1 MSTEESSPGKHDVLS
16 SIPLNLTSES
26 QSRKRSRRSK
36 QVPQFL
42 FDNST
47 TDDTEIDTT
56 STNSNKRSAIKKK
69 SKSLRSVDSV
79 DTSAD
84 LYEPGDIVWCKLGGF
99 PWWPALIYRCDAE
112 GGIHTKTLNSNN
124 KPKRLFFVYFYGKY
138 LEYSWISTRWLL
150 KYAGLSNFIQHAE
163 AAVQQ
168 ASTKSEQQ
176 ELANRYQLKVSMKKR
191 VQWDEA
197 IELADRALTMTNNER
212 IQEFSDLLKDASNQ
226 TKSNVRRRKISLEKS
241 QNEEED
247 KGNKRHIRNSST
259 SSIISTHDI
268 NDQMNIIDKSSPVSV
283 RKSISLNQNDLIILS
298 GDEQIV
304 KKKRGRKR
312 KSEIQNETN
321 NNNNT
326 SNLISS
332 VTNDNEPMKT
342 RTRTL
347 SPSKDQTIIEK
358 PTRKSRRSAA
368 ITNGNEIEY
377 DEPSSL
383 HRSDQQ
389 TSSSPVVHLIQANNP
404 PLSNYEQKQI
414 VEGLLHHSKE
424 KTLTFDEAQTYAI
437 NKAIEIVYE
446 NHNYRINN
454 ISPEWFYESILLK
467 YPSVVF
473 KYRSWFEHVKIDII
487 PNGNDMI
494 KLKQWQIALMLHA
507 QIKAE
512 QQQQQ

>member
-1 MSTEESSPGKHDVLS
+1 MTTEQSSPGKHDVLS

-26 QSRKRSRRSK
+26 PSRKRPRRSK
-36 QVPQFL
+36 QDPQFI

-47 TDDTEIDTT
+47 TDEAEMDST
-56 STNSNKRSAIKKK
+56 STNSNKRSPIKKK
-69 SKSLRSVDSV
+69 MKSLRSVDSI

-176 ELANRYQLKVSMKKR
+176 ELANRFQLKVSMKKR

-197 IELADRALTMTNNER
+197 IELADRALKMTNDER
-212 IQEFSDLLKDASNQ
+212 IEEFSDLLKDASNQ
-226 TKSNVRRRKISLEKS
+226 SKSGLRRRKISIEKFHH
-241 QNEEED
+241 EEED
-247 KGNKRHIRNSST
+247 GGNKRRIRDSST
-259 SSIISTHDI
+259 SSVVSIHDL
-268 NDQMNIIDKSSPVSV
+268 NDQTNTIEKSPVSL
-283 RKSISLNQNDLIILS
+283 RKPISLNQNDSTALS
-298 GDEQIV
+298 EDEQVV

-312 KSEIQNETN
+312 KSEIQSETN
-321 NNNNT
+321 NNLSN
-326 SNLISS
+326 SINLI
-332 VTNDNEPMKT
+332 TNDNEPMKT

-347 SPSKDQTIIEK
+347 SPNKDQIVTKK
-358 PTRKSRRSAA
+358 PIRKSRRSA

-377 DEPSSL
+377 DDPASS

-389 TSSSPVVHLIQANNP
+389 TSSPVVHLVQANNP

-414 VEGLLHHSKE
+414 VEGLLHHPKE
-424 KTLTFDEAQTYAI
+424 KTLTFDEAQAYAV
-437 NKAIEIVYE
+437 NKSIEIVYE
-446 NHNYRINN
+446 NHNYRMNN

-473 KYRSWFEHVKIDII
+473 KYRSWFEHVKIDVI

-512 QQQQQ
+512 QQQQHQQ

>member
-1 MSTEESSPGKHDVLS
+1 MATEQSSPGNQDVLS

-26 QSRKRSRRSK
+26 PTRKRPRRTK
-36 QVPQFL
+36 QDPQFA
-42 FDNST
+42 FDKAAHAE
-47 TDDTEIDTT
+47 TDMDT
-56 STNSNKRSAIKKK
+56 TNSNKRSPIRKKT
-69 SKSLRSVDSV
+69 KSLQSVDSV

-150 KYAGLSNFIQHAE
+150 KYAGLSSFIQHAE

-168 ASTKSEQQ
+168 AATKSEQQ

-197 IELADRALTMTNNER
+197 IELADRALAIKNNER
-212 IQEFSDLLKDASNQ
+212 IEEFSELLKEASDQ
-226 TKSNVRRRKISLEKS
+226 PKSVRRRKASVEKS
-241 QNEEED
+241 ED
-247 KGNKRHIRNSST
+247 DGGNKRRVRDSSA
-259 SSIISTHDI
+259 SSVVSIHDT
-268 NDQMNIIDKSSPVSV
+268 NDQANAEEKSPMII
-283 RKSISLNQNDLIILS
+283 RKPNSLNQNDSTALS
-298 GDEQIV
+298 GDEQTE

-312 KSEIQNETN
+312 KSDIQIETTITTN
-321 NNNNT
+321 NNL
-326 SNLISS
+326 SNSIDA
-332 VTNDNEPMKT
+332 TPDDNQPMKT
-342 RTRTL
+342 RPKKASPTKDRTV
-347 SPSKDQTIIEK
+347 SEK
-358 PTRKSRRSAA
+358 PTRKSRRSAM
-368 ITNGNEIEY
+368 TNDNEVEY
-377 DEPSSL
+377 DFPTTSNSSD
-383 HRSDQQ
+383 RQ
-389 TSSSPVVHLIQANNP
+389 TSSQMVQLIQANNP

-414 VEGLLHHSKE
+414 VEGLLHHTNE
-424 KTLTFDEAQTYAI
+424 KTLTFDEAQTYAM
-437 NKAIEIVYE
+437 NKAIEIVNE
-446 NHNYRINN
+446 NHNYRMSS

-467 YPSVVF
+467 YPTVVF
-473 KYRSWFEHVKIDII
+473 KYRSWFDNIKTDVI

-512 QQQQQ
+512 QQQQQNL